1 MITKTIVTGIIAV
14 LFLVF
19 AIVFLMGK
27 GDKLIAGYNTASEE
41 ERAKV
46 NIKRLRIL
54 MAIISVITAG
64 YVSILPIIG
73 DNPQDQMVGMFVF
86 FAITILFVILANTEH
101 SESSESQV
109 LKRLRFFP
117 IFSPRTSQT
126 HNPTRSTMDISRM
139 AQRSST
145 KYW

>member
-54 MAIISVITAG
+54 MAILSVITAG

-73 DNPQDQMVGMFVF
+73 DNPQDQMGALFVF
-86 FAITILFVILANTEH
+86 FAITIIFIILANTWA
-101 SESSESQV
+101 
-109 LKRLRFFP
+109 K
-117 IFSPRTSQT
+117 
-126 HNPTRSTMDISRM
+126 
-139 AQRSST
+139 
-145 KYW
+145 KK

>member
-1 MITKTIVTGIIAV
+1 MTTKIIVTGIIAV

-54 MAIISVITAG
+54 MAILSVITAG
-64 YVSILPIIG
+64 FVSVLPVIG
-73 DNPQDQMVGMFVF
+73 DNSKGQMGAGFVF
-86 FAITILFVILANTEH
+86 IVVAMIFIILANTWA
-101 SESSESQV
+101 
-109 LKRLRFFP
+109 K
-117 IFSPRTSQT
+117 
-126 HNPTRSTMDISRM
+126 
-139 AQRSST
+139 
-145 KYW
+145 KK

>member
-41 ERAKV
+41 ERAKI
-46 NIKRLRIL
+46 NIKRLRVL
-54 MAIISVITAG
+54 MAILSVITAG

-86 FAITILFVILANTEH
+86 FAITIIFVILANTWA
-101 SESSESQV
+101 
-109 LKRLRFFP
+109 KR
-117 IFSPRTSQT
+117 
-126 HNPTRSTMDISRM
+126 
-139 AQRSST
+139 
-145 KYW
+145 K

>member
-1 MITKTIVTGIIAV
+1 MTTKIIVTGIIAV

-73 DNPQDQMVGMFVF
+73 DNPQDQMGALFVF
-86 FAITILFVILANTEH
+86 FAITIIFIILANTWA
-101 SESSESQV
+101 
-109 LKRLRFFP
+109 K
-117 IFSPRTSQT
+117 
-126 HNPTRSTMDISRM
+126 
-139 AQRSST
+139 
-145 KYW
+145 KK